1 MTVDH
6 GVILNSGEYEIIIL
20 AHNQQEKN
28 INTSQLQDF
37 DRETDILAWR
47 ILKEKEGILRFANS
61 QS

>member
-6 GVILNSGEYEIIIL
+6 GVILNSGEYEIISL
-20 AHNQQEKN
+20 ACNQQEKN